1 MNSNEPISDK
11 LKAVSKWLHSSKD
24 EIDDAGHEIL
34 FVDIDKQDDDRVSAS
49 IICSICEEIFE
60 QTVYDILK
68 QRFTL
73 QEDRALFKVYLMQ
86 FVHSLQLIYES
97 DYADEDQETIQ
108 QSLEMMHTAIDE
120 HADKFHALFEDDDD
134 PNLASDVTHAL
145 NTMKEMGTFF
155 GIYDD
160 DDDDYDDFEDDL
172 FDFDEDEDEELETY
186 DE

>member
-11 LKAVSKWLHSSKD
+11 LKAVYKWLHSSKD
-24 EIDDAGHEIL
+24 EIDAAGHEIL
-34 FVDIDKQDDDRVSAS
+34 FVDINKQDDDRMSSSV
-49 IICSICEEIFE
+49 ICSVCEDIFE

-68 QRFTL
+68 QRFNL

-86 FVHSLQLIYES
+86 FVHSLQLTYEA
-97 DYADEDQETIQ
+97 DYAEEDQETIK

-145 NTMKEMGTFF
+145 NTMKEMGAFF

-160 DDDDYDDFEDDL
+160 GDYDDFEDDL
-172 FDFDEDEDEELETY
+172 FDIDIDDDDEELDN

>member
-11 LKAVSKWLHSSKD
+11 LKAVSKWLHSSRD
-24 EIDDAGHEIL
+24 EIDSAGHEIL
-34 FVDIDKQDDDRVSAS
+34 FVDINKQDDDRVSAS
-49 IICSICEEIFE
+49 IICSICEDIFE

-68 QRFTL
+68 QRFNL

-97 DYADEDQETIQ
+97 DYADEDHETIQ

-120 HADKFHALFEDDDD
+120 HADKFHALFEDEDD

-160 DDDDYDDFEDDL
+160 DDYEDFEDDL
-172 FDFDEDEDEELETY
+172 FDFDDEEL
-186 DE
+186 DEDDE